1 MPRASHSYVSL
12 LESPLDRMRVGL
24 SEEMSPQDAVSDES
38 TDAVPAFELISPGA
52 VSARDDGI

>member
-1 MPRASHSYVSL
+1 
-12 LESPLDRMRVGL
+12 MRVGL

>member
-38 TDAVPAFELISPGA
+38 TDGCPRSSISPGA
-52 VSARDDGI
+52 VSARDDDI